1 MALRQSE
8 PAEPPDSTRRVRQQ
22 CACAYTLLWRS
33 RHLFPRTRRK
43 QCPQMLAVGLT
54 RVSRGEDAS
63 QTTVLR
69 DERAADVMRGH
80 VFENGIE
87 PGTAVD
93 GIWLRHVDIA
103 DEELIQRRQADLGIK
118 RPSHIAVRE

>member
-1 MALRQSE
+1 
-8 PAEPPDSTRRVRQQ
+8 
-22 CACAYTLLWRS
+22 
-33 RHLFPRTRRK
+33 
-43 QCPQMLAVGLT
+43 MLAVGLT
-54 RVSRGEDAS
+54 RVSRGEDAC

-93 GIWLRHVDIA
+93 GIGLRHEDIA
-103 DEELIQRRQADLGIK
+103 DEELIERRQADLGIK
-118 RPSHIAVRE
+118 RPFHIPVREDAAWRTLSPRSTENGKGVITDATAGMWSMQSADPNPMPSAAC